1 MGYSLVLRDHTCEGR
16 GEKVVVEGEVR
27 ATKTPQSFSTSDR
40 GFLGFRLHSLS
51 ELPIASWKWG
61 LYYLI
66 SLS

>member
-40 GFLGFRLHSLS
+40 GF
-51 ELPIASWKWG
+51 
-61 LYYLI
+61 
-66 SLS
+66 